1 MIRWLVVLGILM
13 GAGTAAVP
21 VVAQESSDPE
31 LEAKVREV
39 ASQLRCVVCQGLS
52 IQDSPSELAQD
63 MKALVREQLAAG
75 RSPEE
80 VKEFFVARYGEWVLL
95 SPPAEGLNLM
105 VYVAPF
111 IALAGGALFLAR
123 TVTRWTRQGGEAA
136 GSSDPPVDPA
146 V

>member
-1 MIRWLVVLGILM
+1 MIRRLLVIAVLLLS
-13 GAGTAAVP
+13 P
-21 VVAQESSDPE
+21 VATLAAQEGSDPE

-75 RSPEE
+75 RTPEE
-80 VKEFFVARYGEWVLL
+80 VKQYFVERYGEWVLL
-95 SPPAEGLNLM
+95 TPRAEGLNLI
-105 VYVAPF
+105 VYVVPF
-111 IALAGGALFLAR
+111 IGLLLGAVFLAR
-123 TVTRWTRQGGEAA
+123 AVMRWTRQGTEAA
-136 GSSDPPVDPA
+136 ASADPPVDPL